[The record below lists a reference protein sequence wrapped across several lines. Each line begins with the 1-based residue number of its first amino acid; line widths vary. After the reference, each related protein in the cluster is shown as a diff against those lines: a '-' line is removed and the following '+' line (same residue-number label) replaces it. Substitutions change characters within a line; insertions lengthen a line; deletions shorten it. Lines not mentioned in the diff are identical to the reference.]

1 MRFFLSI
8 IKNIIAV
15 IAIIC
20 IIYFALKYAP
30 FLRDQDWNPINH
42 SINNEQLNNSPNNLD
57 RPHNISTN
65 GKRYVLEDNDILQ
78 NIPAS
83 QTRNVFKYIDKK
95 EFMAVSGLGR
105 MGYNDNY
112 IAGQRNDEFI
122 IYKFGSDQIK
132 VYRTEIEMEQDL
144 NALGQYIE
152 LKPFD
157 AY

>member
-1 MRFFLSI
+1 MRFLLSI

-42 SINNEQLNNSPNNLD
+42 PINNEEVSNAPNNLN
-57 RPHNISTN
+57 RPQNIPAN
-65 GKRYVLEDNDILQ
+65 GKHYEIQDNDILQ

-83 QTRNVFKYIDKK
+83 QTRNVFKYLDKK

-112 IAGQRNDEFI
+112 LAGQRDDEFI
-122 IYKFGSDQIK
+122 IYKFGSDHIK

-152 LKPFD
+152 LRPFD

>member
-1 MRFFLSI
+1 M
-8 IKNIIAV
+8 
-15 IAIIC
+15 
-20 IIYFALKYAP
+20 
-30 FLRDQDWNPINH
+30 
-42 SINNEQLNNSPNNLD
+42 
-57 RPHNISTN
+57 
-65 GKRYVLEDNDILQ
+65 LEDNDILQ

-105 MGYNDNY
+105 MGYNENY
-112 IAGQRNDEFI
+112 IAGRNDEFI

-152 LKPFD
+152 LKAF
-157 AY
+157 